1 MKHLEETG
9 PEVFAH
15 GDVDE
20 GVDDGMDKGQ
30 KPENHLNII
39 MVFVR

>member
-1 MKHLEETG
+1 MTEGYEIMWGACEHLEKTG

-20 GVDDGMDKGQ
+20 GVDDGMDK
-30 KPENHLNII
+30 
-39 MVFVR
+39 V